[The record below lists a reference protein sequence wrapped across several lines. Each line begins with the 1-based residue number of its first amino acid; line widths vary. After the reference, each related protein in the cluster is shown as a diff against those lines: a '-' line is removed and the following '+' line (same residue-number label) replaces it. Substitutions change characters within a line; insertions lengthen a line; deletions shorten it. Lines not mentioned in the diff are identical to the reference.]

1 MLPWLMGL
9 GRGAAQFGKSFRYPF
24 RRKVPGTEGVLGPG
38 TRPEVG
44 IPGVRTPPGGWPPRQ
59 TPAPPDGRTAYTAGA
74 GLRSPRNIPIGTRPA
89 GPLNP
94 QAHKVRFGAAAGAG
108 ALAAYPF
115 LRGGEEEQAISPS
128 RLTTPV
134 TPWSAP
140 SDMMSFAESEIARV
154 EQGEQDFRKLLD
166 FGLLIAATGGK
177 TDKFFE
183 RGKWLLEQSEQYA
196 QDKQYAKAVRA
207 VYKKGD
213 MPKSAREAYE
223 RLTPLMGPER
233 AAVLSGHQLG
243 MEPGKTKEERAWN
256 KIEEMAL
263 QGDLEGAAAQLV
275 AAWNSGLLKNPAT
288 HITQYSAQLDKART
302 TLQGIVSGGAGY
314 PEGVTSIRPGLAASA

>member
-1 MLPWLMGL
+1 MFPWLMRL
-9 GRGAAQFGKSFRYPF
+9 GPRAAQFGKSFRHPF

-74 GLRSPRNIPIGTRPA
+74 GLRSPRNVPIGTRPA

-94 QAHKVRFGAAAGAG
+94 QAHKVRFGAAVGAG
-108 ALAAYPF
+108 GLAAYPF
-115 LRGGEEEQAISPS
+115 LRGGEEAPPIDPI
-128 RLTTPV
+128 RAMTAAA
-134 TPWSAP
+134 PWSAP

-154 EQGEQDFRKLLD
+154 EEGEQNFRKLLD
-166 FGLLIAATGGK
+166 YGMLIAATGG
-177 TDKFFE
+177 DASKFFE
-183 RGKWLLEQSEQYA
+183 RGKWVLEQSEQYA

-243 MEPGKTKEERAWN
+243 MEPGKTKEERAWR

-263 QGDLEGAAAQLV
+263 TGDLDGAAAQLV

-288 HITQYSAQLDKART
+288 HITQYPAQLKKARE

-314 PEGVTSIRPGLAASA
+314 PDVPTNIRVASA